1 MKKMKK
7 LVCLLMVFAIMMQVK
22 PVAAAMAETD
32 PGGEA
37 ELQYTNISSLA
48 TAITRSGSTATCS
61 ADYKMTVNRSS
72 SMVMIL
78 QKSADKSS
86 YSNVTFW
93 TQGYSGTGT
102 KSLTRTTSI
111 TKGYYYRLK
120 IVVQIYSASGS
131 STVEKITAYSNVI
144 HYPQ

>member
-1 MKKMKK
+1 MKNMKK
-7 LVCLLMVFAIMMQVK
+7 LLCFLMVFIMVMQVK
-22 PVAAAMAETD
+22 PVTAAMAETD

-37 ELQYTNISSLA
+37 DLQYTNISSLYA
-48 TAITRSGSTATCS
+48 IITRSGSTATCA

-78 QKSADKSS
+78 QKSTDNSS

-131 STVEKITAYSNVI
+131 STVEKITEYSNVI
-144 HYPQ
+144 LYQ

>member
-1 MKKMKK
+1 MKNMKK
-7 LVCLLMVFAIMMQVK
+7 LLCFLMVFVMVMQVK
-22 PVAAAMAETD
+22 PIAAAMAETD

-37 ELQYTNISSLA
+37 ELQYTNISSLS
-48 TAITRSGSTATCS
+48 TAITRSGSTATCT
-61 ADYKMTVNRSS
+61 ADYTMTVNRSS

-93 TQGYSGTGT
+93 TQGYSGIGT
-102 KSLTRTTSI
+102 KVLERTSTI